1 MAEITP
7 TRRLRLPCPSLLR
20 RTPLA
25 WRQAIHRPMRLAA
38 AIAGVSFAN
47 VLVFFQLGL
56 SGGLYDSQKRP
67 IERINGQLVMVSGRY
82 LYLGEQLNIPRAR
95 LAQALGVDGVRA
107 VTPLYI
113 GISEW
118 LNRDTR
124 QQKQA
129 LIFGITPENPA
140 LRIQELAT
148 DPLALQRSDSLLF
161 DTRSKR
167 NAGPVADVVR
177 RDGSYATEL
186 RGVRAVITGLFTL
199 GVTFAAD
206 INLIT
211 SNTNFKNYFP
221 DQSSDD
227 IQMGVIQLEPGVD
240 PLRVQATLR
249 SFLDPSVKVL
259 TIGELEATE
268 VNYWRRNTSFGII
281 FGLGVLVGLVVGG
294 IIVYQI
300 LYSDVSDHLSEY
312 ATLKAIGYNDGFV
325 VAIILQE
332 SLILALLA
340 FGPSFLLSLGLY
352 GFLARSTSLMV
363 VMTAQR
369 ALLVFLF
376 TLAMCGASGWLA
388 TGKLRRLD
396 PAEIF

>member
-1 MAEITP
+1 MSP
-7 TRRLRLPCPSLLR
+7 LRLLQ

-25 WRQAIHRPMRLAA
+25 WRQATHRPMRLAA
-38 AIAGVSFAN
+38 AIAGVTFAN

-67 IERINGQLVMVSGRY
+67 IQRINGQLVMVSGRY
-82 LYLGEQLNIPRAR
+82 LYLGEQLNFPRAR
-95 LAQALGVDGVRA
+95 LGQALGVEGVAA
-107 VTPLYI
+107 VTPLYL
-113 GISEW
+113 GVTEW

-129 LIFGITPENPA
+129 LLFGVDPINPG
-140 LRIQELAT
+140 LRIPEIEAA
-148 DPLALQRSDSLLF
+148 PLVLRRADTLFF

-167 NAGPVADVVR
+167 NAGPVAEVVR
-177 RDGSYATEL
+177 REGSYATEL
-186 RGVRAVITGLFTL
+186 NGTRALVAGLFTM

-211 SNTNFKNYFP
+211 SDTNFKNYFP
-221 DQSSDD
+221 KQSADD

-240 PLRVQATLR
+240 PLRVQSTLR
-249 SFLDPSVKVL
+249 GFLDPSVKVL
-259 TIGELEATE
+259 TIAELEETE
-268 VNYWRRNTSFGII
+268 VKYWRRNSSFGII

-300 LYSDVSDHLSEY
+300 LYSDVSDHLGEY
-312 ATLKAIGYNDGFV
+312 ATLKAMGYNDGFV
-325 VAIILQE
+325 VSIILQE
-332 SLILALLA
+332 SLILAVLA
-340 FGPSFLLSLGLY
+340 FAPSLLLSLGLY
-352 GFLARSTSLMV
+352 GFLARVTSLMV
-363 VMTAQR
+363 VMTVER
-369 ALLVFLF
+369 AVLVFLF
-376 TLAMCGASGWLA
+376 TLVMCSASGWLA